1 MHQPKKKTFELM
13 RDLLAGLLDV
23 SHGGRG
29 LFQPAGPVD
38 RRKPETVVVLTPGG
52 IPTTDLYLGRYLER
66 RFETTAVY
74 VDTLGNMPPCDAKF
88 SQNPLIVVVRYAPR
102 RWLQWLRRHRR
113 KLVGVVFLMDDDMPS
128 ALRTPELPFRY
139 ALKTAWRYA
148 RTRRLLEPL
157 CSDVWVSTRELSRR
171 YAESSPTLVEP
182 AYVDS
187 TSSDTKKVVYF
198 YHGSWA
204 HRWEIE
210 WLVAIVRQVQK
221 RVPGAWFE
229 VMGTDRVRKMF
240 RGIPRVRVIHPM
252 PWKDYLAYAGTVKYQ
267 VGLAPCFDTAFN
279 RARSHS
285 KLFDITRLGAA
296 GIYSD
301 VTPYADKV
309 IHGKTGWLCANQ
321 PDKWIEALTRL
332 LNDGDLR
339 ATLYSEARDWCD
351 NRCFT

>member
-1 MHQPKKKTFELM
+1 MEAFELI
-13 RDLLAGLLDV
+13 RNLLAGLLEV

-29 LFQPAGPVD
+29 LFQPVRQVD
-38 RRKPETVVVLTPGG
+38 RCKPEKVVVLTPGE
-52 IPTTDLYLGRYLER
+52 IPTTDLYLRGQLES
-66 RFETTAVY
+66 RFETTAAY
-74 VDTLGNMPPCDAKF
+74 VDTLGSTPPCDAEF
-88 SQNPLIVVVRYAPR
+88 TVNTLIVVVRYAPR
-102 RWLQWLRRHRR
+102 RWLLWLQRHRR
-113 KLVGVVFLMDDDMPS
+113 KLAGVVFLMDDDIPS

-139 ALKTAWRYA
+139 GLKTAWRYA
-148 RTRRLLEPL
+148 RTRRLLERL
-157 CSDVWVSTRELSRR
+157 CDEVWVSTRELSRR
-171 YAESSPTLVEP
+171 YAESSPKLVEP

-187 TSSDTKKVVYF
+187 TSTDENTVIYF

-210 WLVAIVRQVQK
+210 WLTAIVKRVQIL
-221 RVPGAWFE
+221 VPGAWFE
-229 VMGTDRVRKMF
+229 IMGVDRVRKMF

-252 PWKDYLAYAGTVKYQ
+252 PWKDYLAYAGTVKYH

-285 KLFDITRLGAA
+285 KIFDITRLGAA
-296 GIYSD
+296 GIYSN

-332 LNDGDLR
+332 LSDGELR

-351 NRCFT
+351 NS